1 MKTIMMRTFATGI
14 VASALLFTSCKKEEG
29 PKGDTG
35 EAGSNGTVATHS
47 DGFIKG
53 NISGTRQDGTAF
65 NEAFEYKTYSQSES
79 GRLDSNSVAS
89 YNFNIFRSE
98 GDIVNPN
105 YAEIN
110 VTTTSK
116 TATTGNI
123 TLSQF
128 AFTKSMGSNKKF
140 EFMLTGSPSASITG
154 LSYNTSSGMFTG
166 NFSINVNGF
175 QNTTGNTAT
184 ISGSFEA
191 TMTQIYNFIHAGN
204 GTGTSLKH

>member
-1 MKTIMMRTFATGI
+1 MKTFATGI

-29 PKGDTG
+29 PKGDMG
-35 EAGSNGTVATHS
+35 EAGANGTVATHS

-53 NISGTRQDGTAF
+53 TVSGTRQNGTAF
-65 NEAFEYKTYSQSES
+65 SETFEYKTYSQAES
-79 GRLDSNSVAS
+79 GRLDSNSIAS
-89 YNFNIFRSE
+89 YNFNIYRSQ

-110 VTTTSK
+110 ITTTSK

-123 TLSQF
+123 SLSQF

-140 EFMLTGSPSASITG
+140 EFMLSGTPSATING
-154 LSYNTSSGMFTG
+154 LTYNASSGLFSGT
-166 NFSINVNGF
+166 FSINVNGF
-175 QNTTGNTAT
+175 QNSTGNTAT

-191 TMTQIYNFIHAGN
+191 TMTQIYNFIHTGN
-204 GTGTSLKH
+204 GIGAASKY

>member
-1 MKTIMMRTFATGI
+1 MKTLMMKTFATGI
-14 VASALLFTSCKKEEG
+14 VASALLFTACKKEEG

-35 EAGSNGTVATHS
+35 DAGANGTVATHS

-53 NISGTRQDGTAF
+53 TISGTRQNGSAF
-65 NEAFEYKTYSQSES
+65 SESFEYKTYSQAES

-89 YNFNIFRSE
+89 YNFNIYRSE

-140 EFMLTGSPSASITG
+140 EFMLTGNPTATVNN
-154 LSYNTSSGMFTG
+154 LSYNTSSGLFTG
-166 NFSINVNGF
+166 NFTFNVNGF
-175 QNTTGNTAT
+175 QNSTGNTAT

-191 TMTQIYNFIHAGN
+191 TMTQIYNFIHAGS
-204 GTGTSLKH
+204 GAGSAVKH